1 MTGPTTYAWARF
13 INRGSQA
20 PHMGNTTACQKNV
33 ATWTDTYGYIQWF
46 MFFFYVVPL
55 SSTRNCVWIIYI
67 YTWNL
72 VGCKISVLIRN
83 DKNLF
88 HVRGEMSLSSEI
100 VISLWPQVRPLPSLW
115 LIVFQRAIRTP
126 QIFANILTCTGI
138 PGAWS
143 NTNPESGAFFLSC
156 SNMLTILTTFLDMR
170 AQLHHVRPD
179 P

>member
-1 MTGPTTYAWARF
+1 MLGLDLLTEDLKLPTWAIR
-13 INRGSQA
+13 
-20 PHMGNTTACQKNV
+20 PHAKKMWRHELIHMDIFNDLC
-33 ATWTDTYGYIQWF
+33 
-46 MFFFYVVPL
+46 FFLCGALIVYTKL
-55 SSTRNCVWIIYI
+55 CVDHIYI

-138 PGAWS
+138 PGA
-143 NTNPESGAFFLSC
+143 
-156 SNMLTILTTFLDMR
+156 
-170 AQLHHVRPD
+170 
-179 P
+179 